1 MNSSYLE
8 NNQLLIIFLDITEI
22 FLTFEDENSSLLCIE
37 KLSLGDFS
45 EVTTVHWYMYS
56 STLFW
61 RAIIN
66 FSLKKLQ
73 DKSKVLTSYKII

>member
-8 NNQLLIIFLDITEI
+8 NNQLVVIFLDITEI

-37 KLSLGDFS
+37 KYPLGDFS
-45 EVTTVHWYMYS
+45 EATTVHWYMYS
-56 STLFW
+56 FTLFW